1 MTERK
6 PVLVIGKD
14 GLQGQVVRVIE
25 ATATGPQQVLVRFD
39 NNQQVVLP
47 VDALSLQRDGSYTLA
62 MGWSELSQQG
72 TVEGDTLVLPVIAEQ
87 LQVEKRQLVTGG
99 VRVSKVVREQQE
111 TIDVPLL
118 QEDVQVERVPIN
130 RVVESAP
137 AVRHEGD
144 TMIIPV
150 LEEVLVVEKRLMLKE
165 ELRIVRRRT
174 ETNQPQHVT
183 LRREEVVVEEINPD
197 NAALADRGNNLA

>member
-6 PVLVIGKD
+6 PVLVTGKD
-14 GLQGQVVRVIE
+14 GLQGKVVRVIE
-25 ATATGPQQVLVRFD
+25 ATASNPQQVLVQFD
-39 NNQQVVLP
+39 NNQQVVIP
-47 VDALSLQRDGSYTLA
+47 IDALALQQDGNYSLAL
-62 MGWSELSQQG
+62 GWNELSQQG
-72 TVEGDTLVLPVIAEQ
+72 TLEGDTLVLPVIAEQ

-99 VRVSKVVREQQE
+99 VRVSKVVREEQQ

-130 RVVESAP
+130 QVVESAP

-144 TMIIPV
+144 VMIIPV

-165 ELRIVRRRT
+165 ELRIVRRSS
-174 ETNQPQHVT
+174 ETSQPQQVT
-183 LRREEVVVEEINPD
+183 LRREEVVVEQID
-197 NAALADRGNNLA
+197 AQDAAVADRGNNLA